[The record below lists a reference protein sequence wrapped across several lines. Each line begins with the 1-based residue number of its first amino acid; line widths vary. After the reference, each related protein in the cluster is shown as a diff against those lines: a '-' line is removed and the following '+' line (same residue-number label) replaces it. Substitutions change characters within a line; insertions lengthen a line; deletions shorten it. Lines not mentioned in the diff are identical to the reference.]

1 MYNDLKIWK
10 VPAEFLRKGNFSVYL
25 KDFLS
30 IFLFEN
36 ITIKHFTLIN
46 IYTYVIFFFQLKYKV
61 NTIYEKKIM
70 MTNKKNSK
78 GTKYV
83 YKG

>member
-1 MYNDLKIWK
+1 MYDDLKNWN
-10 VPAEFLRKGNFSVYL
+10 VTTEFLRKGKFSVYL

-36 ITIKHFTLIN
+36 ITIKHFTLI
-46 IYTYVIFFFQLKYKV
+46 IYIYIIFFQLKYKL
-61 NTIYEKKIM
+61 NTFYEKKIM
-70 MTNKKNSK
+70 MTNKKKSK